1 MSGVRVRSREYMTP
15 HGLKLIVVITFV
27 SPTDVFSVGPW
38 STLKGLQ
45 DAELQ
50 RLAKAL
56 PNSVLQSKAT
66 STTRKYL
73 GAFKRWKNWASE
85 HQLVVFPVEATN
97 LALYLQHLGESKSSK
112 SAVEEAVHGLSW
124 AHTMAGIPTPT
135 CSPFVQATLEGL
147 KRTLSKPVCK
157 KSPFTVEMLQ
167 AIVCDVRKDDTLA
180 NLRLAAVCL
189 ISFAGFLR
197 FDEVANIRPCDL
209 AFDEDHLTIQI
220 PRSKTDQMRQGNE
233 VIIARTGTDTCPVA
247 MLESYMQRGRV
258 QLCSDL
264 KLFRPI
270 VGGKSEK
277 LRNTGGI
284 SYSNMRELLKKKL
297 EQLGFPAADFSLH
310 SLRAGGATAAAAA
323 GVPDRVFK
331 KHGRWKS
338 ESAKDG
344 YVEDSF
350 HERLSVTKNL
360 GL

>member
-157 KSPFTVEMLQ
+157 KSPFTIEMLQ

-310 SLRAGGATAAAAA
+310 SLRVGGATAAAAA